1 MELGITLGITLHLCQ
16 EHQVPLHLRQELS
29 LGEHGGHGGRA
40 SDHRCRRDQEPQSS
54 RSPRPGV
61 AWSLPAAKA
70 SSAPR
75 GRVSRSPQAPAGPS
89 GAKDLD
95 AAEHGATL
103 ECRRKGS
110 DSRGIAAKSFHL
122 ESMGDVGEELRITLH
137 LCQERQ
143 PSSPVAT
150 MRGRAPRLSCARSSV
165 TLNSTRVV
173 RTHRAPPW
181 ALRYPRA
188 GSSSARP

>member
-61 AWSLPAAKA
+61 AGACRRQKPVRRRAEGCPGRRRRPQGQAERRTWTRLSTALP
-70 SSAPR
+70 SN
-75 GRVSRSPQAPAGPS
+75 AG
-89 GAKDLD
+89 
-95 AAEHGATL
+95 
-103 ECRRKGS
+103 RKGS